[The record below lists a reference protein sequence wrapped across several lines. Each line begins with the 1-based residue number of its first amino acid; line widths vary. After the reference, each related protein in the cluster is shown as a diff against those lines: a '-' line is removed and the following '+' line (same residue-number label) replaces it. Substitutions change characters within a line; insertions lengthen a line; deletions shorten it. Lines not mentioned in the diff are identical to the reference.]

1 MKIARLSGLLLG
13 LVFALSL
20 VGASV
25 ASAVPPLF
33 TSGSTGATYKA
44 NVLAG
49 TLKAGTGATAI
60 VVFCAK
66 ASSVGEIT
74 SVHLVGPLVIHFL
87 ECKSSS
93 NAGETYCAPVNSTGK
108 PGEGLILTKTLHALL
123 GLALPSQ
130 LPALLF
136 LPTSGITF
144 VELEANACTPTTKI
158 TGSVAGLV
166 SNARNTPSLT
176 TLLTFGPKDP
186 ELIHTLLGLTEPE
199 LILMSKT
206 ATIATVAHLSWSKD
220 IEIV

>member
-33 TSGSTGATYKA
+33 TSGSIGATYKA

-66 ASSVGEIT
+66 ASSEGEIA
-74 SVHLVGPLVIHFL
+74 SVHLVGPFFIHFL
-87 ECKSSS
+87 ECKASGNGGTS
-93 NAGETYCAPVNSTGK
+93 YCEAVNSTGNT
-108 PGEGLILTKTLHALL
+108 GGLILTKTLHALL

-136 LPTSGITF
+136 LPTSSVTF
-144 VELEANACTPTTKI
+144 VELEKTTCSPTTKI
-158 TGSVAGLV
+158 TGSIAGLV
-166 SNARNTPSLT
+166 SNARKTPSLT

-199 LILMSKT
+199 LVAFGDT
-206 ATIATVAHLSWSKD
+206 ATITTVAHLSWSKD

>member
-13 LVFALSL
+13 LVFAMSL
-20 VGASV
+20 MA
-25 ASAVPPLF
+25 ASAASAAPPSF
-33 TSGSTGATYKA
+33 TSGSIGATNKA
-44 NVLAG
+44 NILAV
-49 TLKAGTGATAI
+49 TLKAGTGATAL
-60 VVFCAK
+60 VLFCAK
-66 ASSVGEIT
+66 GSSQGEIA
-74 SVHLVGPLVIHFL
+74 SVHLVGPFVIHFL
-87 ECKSSS
+87 ECKSSI
-93 NAGETYCAPVNSTGK
+93 NAGGEYCAPVNSTGK

-158 TGSVAGLV
+158 TGSIAGLV
-166 SNARNTPSLT
+166 SNARGVASLT
-176 TLLTFGPKDP
+176 TLLTLGPKDP
-186 ELIHTLLGLTEPE
+186 DLIHTLLGLTEPE